1 MQPREVGAE
10 ARSCLRAGS
19 ALGHPLDDQEGVIVR
34 CQYGGH
40 RHCRRAREPAQTGS
54 LGREPGRTWPRRAAS
69 YLRERE
75 TAIGQHE
82 PVMIDPVLAAE
93 VTHFLHADAQ
103 RVLQPPLG
111 SLIHAPPHFSAWLPG
126 GPSWLPALADTLRL
140 EHLSELASKLT

>member
-1 MQPREVGAE
+1 MEEERAERIAGTPWTESEVSAVLDVLGAQWINGYKPL
-10 ARSCLRAGS
+10 AHYQD
-19 ALGHPLDDQEGVIVR
+19 ALVAAVER
-34 CQYGGH
+34 
-40 RHCRRAREPAQTGS
+40 S

-69 YLRERE
+69 YLRERK